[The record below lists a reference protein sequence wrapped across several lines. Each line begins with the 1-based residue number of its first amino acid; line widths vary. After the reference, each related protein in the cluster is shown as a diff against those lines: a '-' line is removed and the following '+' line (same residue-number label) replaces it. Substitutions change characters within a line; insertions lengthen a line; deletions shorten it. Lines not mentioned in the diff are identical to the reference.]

1 MLLQLDDW
9 VLCRI
14 YKKASKPNNNNNNN
28 SSGLAIVPPAESDH
42 VTTPDQ
48 VDPIATVAST
58 DDPVYKSSLQV
69 FEEQVQEAEVQGF
82 EEQQQLQVAPLQ
94 TFEQVAPLQGFEQE
108 PLMPL
113 VAPPN
118 HYHYCNDTQLADN
131 IGFDEGF
138 SDSWYENLTLEPLA
152 LSENKYPPNG
162 YGIEQAAY
170 WPQNDRN
177 WNLVTHN
184 DGDFTSL
191 SQSNN
196 ETTFSSSSSASVQS
210 YGSYCCYIENQVS
223 SYVPQLGSLV
233 DSSMKSKAPPLI
245 NPPDH
250 NQPRPRKRVR
260 AYLSC

>member
-69 FEEQVQEAEVQGF
+69 FEEQGQQAEVQGF

-152 LSENKYPPNG
+152 LSENRYRPNG

-196 ETTFSSSSSASVQS
+196 GTTFSSSSSASVQS
-210 YGSYCCYIENQVS
+210 YGSYCCYIENQV
-223 SYVPQLGSLV
+223 
-233 DSSMKSKAPPLI
+233 PLI